1 MVTIHAAAM
10 LPTVLPADSVVWL
23 AVRIRAASVS
33 PWQLAWNDAKTRPA
47 TLARL
52 YSTPAGQQEPSRG
65 GATPPASH
73 ATPPVASFTRKPRL
87 ASRHRLSQLQHD
99 LYLLLS
105 RKLPLQAIRSRYDQ
119 HRPSRRQRR
128 LLLLALALAAFAT
141 AYEFSTPFR
150 HGVIAVERCAVIG
163 WAVLRAV
170 VDYKLLFR
178 KEWPETVEGHAQ
190 RHRDYEDTH
199 WKAAH
204 RLMEALRQLGGIYIK
219 VGTARRGLS
228 LSCRKVNLT
237 PSRTKRT
244 SSANTSQRSN

>member
-1 MVTIHAAAM
+1 
-10 LPTVLPADSVVWL
+10 
-23 AVRIRAASVS
+23 
-33 PWQLAWNDAKTRPA
+33 
-47 TLARL
+47 
-52 YSTPAGQQEPSRG
+52 
-65 GATPPASH
+65 
-73 ATPPVASFTRKPRL
+73 
-87 ASRHRLSQLQHD
+87 

-105 RKLPLQAIRSRYDQ
+105 RKLPLQAIRSRYDK

-178 KEWPETVEGHAQ
+178 KEWPETAEGHAQ
-190 RHRDYEDTH
+190 RHQDYEDTH

-219 VGTARRGLS
+219 VSAREDERAEA
-228 LSCRKVNLT
+228 V
-237 PSRTKRT
+237 PSRD
-244 SSANTSQRSN
+244 SY